1 MEDGIEQVGGGGSA
15 EGELSGGHFVQDCSE
30 GKKVSAGIEFA
41 AAGLLGRHVGGGADR
56 GARTGEVRFDGLG
69 SCGLVLTGAT
79 RGRDLGQA
87 EIENLG
93 VAALGYEDVGGFDV
107 AVHDAFGVRG
117 IECVGDLD
125 GEGKQSVQLERSC
138 ADQVFER
145 LAVEK
150 LHGDEGLAVLFAD
163 VVNGANVGVV
173 QCGCGLGLALKAGE
187 RLRVAG
193 YFIGKEFQGYEA
205 MQARVFG
212 FINHAHAAAAEF
224 LDDAIVG
231 NGLADHCSVDHV
243 RSVTF
248 GRSFLVDH
256 SWSIAGVAWF
266 SGRLILRTRLDA
278 VNEVRE
284 YTEHAGK
291 FLHLPDRSQG
301 ARGGVRGVGAGS
313 GSGGEWVNEC
323 NRLVSTVSS
332 EAVYLFRF

>member
-125 GEGKQSVQLERSC
+125 GEGKQSVQLDRAST
-138 ADQVFER
+138 DQVLQG

-150 LHGDEGLAVLFAD
+150 FHGDEGLAVFLAD
-163 VVNGANVGVV
+163 VVDGANVGMV
-173 QCGCGLGLALKAGE
+173 QGGCGLGFALKAGE
-187 RLRVAG
+187 SLGVARN
-193 YFIGKEFQGYEA
+193 FVGKEFQGDET
-205 MQARVFG
+205 MEARVFG
-212 FINHAHAAAAEF
+212 FVNHAHAAAAKF

-231 NGLADHCSVDHV
+231 NGLADHFSVNHASSIYGSCPV
-243 RSVTF
+243 F
-248 GRSFLVDH
+248 GSLHITDAARGSQR
-256 SWSIAGVAWF
+256 IAGVYA
-266 SGRLILRTRLDA
+266 S
-278 VNEVRE
+278 
-284 YTEHAGK
+284 
-291 FLHLPDRSQG
+291 
-301 ARGGVRGVGAGS
+301 
-313 GSGGEWVNEC
+313 
-323 NRLVSTVSS
+323 VSVM
-332 EAVYLFRF
+332 AIYHQR